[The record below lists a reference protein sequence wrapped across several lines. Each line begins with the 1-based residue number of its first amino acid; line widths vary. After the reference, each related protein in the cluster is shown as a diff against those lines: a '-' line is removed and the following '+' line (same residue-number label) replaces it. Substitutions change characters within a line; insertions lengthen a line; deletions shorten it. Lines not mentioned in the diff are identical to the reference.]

1 MAKKHTI
8 EVIDFEKKGRYNWVM
23 FKADDKMIS
32 VTGEFYIDIDGL
44 WHHTHEFEDGTE
56 IEFTF

>member
-1 MAKKHTI
+1 MKHTI
-8 EVIDFEKKGRYNWVM
+8 EVIDFEKKGRYTCLTY
-23 FKADDKMIS
+23 KADDKIIDVM
-32 VTGEFYIDIDGL
+32 GEFYIDKEGL

>member
-8 EVIDFEKKGRYNWVM
+8 EVIDFEKKGRYNWVTY
-23 FKADDKMIS
+23 KADDRMIS
-32 VTGEFYIDIDGL
+32 VTGEFYIGKDGL